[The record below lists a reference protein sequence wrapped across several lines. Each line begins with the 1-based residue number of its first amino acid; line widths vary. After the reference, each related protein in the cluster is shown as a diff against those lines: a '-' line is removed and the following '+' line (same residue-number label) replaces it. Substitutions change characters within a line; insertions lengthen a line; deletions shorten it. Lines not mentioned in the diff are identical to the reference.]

1 MISIDHLPGEIHGAI
16 NHLAKDIEFT
26 SESEK
31 GANGYVLLGC
41 NNILEREVAVK
52 FYFWEGSDH
61 AEPKLLAKLEHPNII
76 RVFDASKV
84 DDDFAYF
91 VTPLCAGGDLDN
103 VLDNTRFGSKEAI
116 DVCMQVAAGAGFLH
130 GSGFLHRD
138 LKPQNIFCDNDR
150 YMIGDFGSVVP
161 CNGDGYAKC
170 LTKHSLI
177 YRPPE
182 TVQSNSYFKS
192 SDVYQL
198 GILLYQL
205 LGGSLP
211 YSERDWLTPRQQD
224 KYDELTGFDQQ
235 DFASKIIEQRITAG
249 KILNYASL
257 PDSVP
262 GSLKSIIRQC
272 LRVGPGDRYQS
283 CADLSA
289 ALNNVRGQV
298 YDWVFDEHPV
308 LRKKGKIIRI
318 LESGSG
324 IVIEKDTGTG
334 WRRQHALKPTTL
346 AEAYRIAEEQ

>member
-1 MISIDHLPGEIHGAI
+1 MINIDHLPAEIHDAI

-41 NNILEREVAVK
+41 NKILERDVAVK
-52 FYFWEGSDH
+52 FYFWEGNDH

-76 RVFDASKV
+76 KVHDASKV
-84 DDDFAYF
+84 DDNFAFF

-103 VLDNTRFGSKEAI
+103 VLENKRFGLKEAI
-116 DVCMQVAAGAGFLH
+116 DVCMQVSAGAGFLH

-138 LKPQNIFCDNDR
+138 LKPQNIFCDSDR

-161 CNGDGYAKC
+161 CDKEGYAKC

-211 YSERDWLTPRQQD
+211 YRERDWLTHRQKT

-235 DFASKIIEQRITAG
+235 DFATKIIEQRITAG
-249 KILNYASL
+249 KLLAYESL

-262 GSLKSIIRQC
+262 GPLKSIVRQC
-272 LRVGPGDRYQS
+272 LRVEPGDRYQS

-289 ALNNVRGQV
+289 ALNNLRGQV
-298 YDWVFDEHPV
+298 HDWTFDEHPV
-308 LRKKGKIIRI
+308 LRKKGKAIRI
-318 LESGSG
+318 LESNSG

-334 WRRQHALKPTTL
+334 WRRQHALNPTTL
-346 AEAYRIAEEQ
+346 AEAYRTAEEQ

>member
-1 MISIDHLPGEIHGAI
+1 MINIDHLPVEIHDAI
-16 NHLAKDIEFT
+16 KHLAKDIEFT

-41 NNILEREVAVK
+41 NKILEREVAVK

-61 AEPKLLAKLEHPNII
+61 AEPKLLAKLEHPNI
-76 RVFDASKV
+76 VKVHDASKV
-84 DDDFAYF
+84 NDDFAFF
-91 VTPLCAGGDLDN
+91 VTPLCANGDVDN
-103 VLDNTRFGSKEAI
+103 VLEIKRFGLKEAI
-116 DVCMQVAAGAGFLH
+116 DVTMQVAAGAGFLH
-130 GSGFLHRD
+130 GNGFLHRD
-138 LKPQNIFCDNDR
+138 LKPQNIFCDNDQ

-161 CNGDGYAKC
+161 CDEEGYAKC

-182 TVQSNSYFKS
+182 TIQSNSYFKS

-211 YSERDWLTPRQQD
+211 YSERDWLTARQQA

-235 DFASKIIEQRITAG
+235 DFATKIIEQRITAG
-249 KILNYASL
+249 KLLDYGSL

-262 GSLKSIIRQC
+262 RALISIIRQC
-272 LRVGPGDRYQS
+272 LRAEPSDRYQS

-289 ALNNVRGQV
+289 ALNNIRGQV
-298 YDWVFDEHPV
+298 HDWTFDEHPV
-308 LRKKGKIIRI
+308 LRKKGKAIRI
-318 LESGSG
+318 LESNSG
-324 IVIEKDTGTG
+324 FIIEKDSGTG
-334 WRRQHALKPTTL
+334 WRRQRTLNPTTL
-346 AEAYRIAEEQ
+346 AEAHRIAEEQ

>member
-1 MISIDHLPGEIHGAI
+1 MICIAHLPAEIHDAI
-16 NHLAKDIEFT
+16 NRLAQDIEFT

-41 NNILEREVAVK
+41 NKILERDVAVK

-76 RVFDASKV
+76 KVHDASEV

-91 VTPLCAGGDLDN
+91 VTPLCAGGDLDT
-103 VLDNTRFGSKEAI
+103 VLEARHFGLKEAI
-116 DVCMQVAAGAGFLH
+116 DVAMQVAAGAGFLH
-130 GSGFLHRD
+130 GNGFLHRD

-161 CNGDGYAKC
+161 CDEKGYAKC

-211 YSERDWLTPRQQD
+211 YSERDWLTRRQQA
-224 KYDELTGFDQQ
+224 KYDELVGFDQQ
-235 DFASKIIEQRITAG
+235 DFATKIIEQRITAG
-249 KILNYASL
+249 RILDYASL
-257 PDSVP
+257 SEVVP

-272 LRVGPGDRYQS
+272 LRTKPEDRYQS

-289 ALNNVRGQV
+289 ALNNLRGNV
-298 YDWVFDEHPV
+298 HDWVFEEHPI
-308 LRKKGKIIRI
+308 LRKKGKMIRI
-318 LESGSG
+318 LDVNSKLF
-324 IVIEKDTGTG
+324 IEKDSGTG
-334 WRRQHALKPTTL
+334 WRRQHALKPETM
-346 AEAYRIAEEQ
+346 AEAYRVAEEQ

>member
-1 MISIDHLPGEIHGAI
+1 MIDIDHLPVEIHDAI
-16 NHLAKDIEFT
+16 NRLAQDIEFT

-31 GANGYVLLGC
+31 GANGYVLLDC
-41 NNILEREVAVK
+41 NKILERDVAVK

-76 RVFDASKV
+76 KVHDASEV

-91 VTPLCAGGDLDN
+91 VTSLCAGGDLDT
-103 VLDNTRFGSKEAI
+103 VLEKRQFGLKEAI
-116 DVCMQVAAGAGFLH
+116 DAGMQVAAGAGFLH
-130 GSGFLHRD
+130 GNGFLHRD

-150 YMIGDFGSVVP
+150 YMIGDFGSVVA
-161 CNGDGYAKC
+161 CDEKGYANC

-211 YSERDWLTPRQQD
+211 YSERDWLTPRQQA
-224 KYDELTGFDQQ
+224 KYDELAGFDQQ
-235 DFASKIIEQRITAG
+235 DFATKIIEQRITAG
-249 KILNYASL
+249 KVLDYASL
-257 PDSVP
+257 PEVVP

-272 LRVGPGDRYQS
+272 LRTKPEDRYQS

-289 ALNNVRGQV
+289 ALNNLRGNV
-298 YDWVFDEHPV
+298 HDWVFDEHPI
-308 LRKKGKIIRI
+308 LRKKGKMIRI
-318 LESGSG
+318 LDINSK
-324 IVIEKDTGTG
+324 IIIEKDTGTG
-334 WRRQHALKPTTL
+334 WRRQHALKPATL
-346 AEAYRIAEEQ
+346 AEAYRVAEKQ